1 MLKGLTGKSIVV
13 TGAGAGIG
21 AATCRRLVEEGAR
34 VVAADIDLASAEA
47 VVKEIGGESV
57 ALGADVSTPEG
68 AAACVSAAVEAFG
81 RLDAFHANAGVEGR
95 AHLVADFDLAVYEQ
109 VFGVNVRGAFLCASA
124 ALRQL
129 LAQGDG
135 GGILFTTSLASLM
148 GSPSTSVY
156 NASKHA
162 VRGLVRSMAKEVPP
176 GIRVNALAPGVV
188 DTRMMRSLEESMGAA
203 GGTDAVTLKAGLEAA
218 VPMKRYATA
227 EEIAATAAWILSDE
241 VPYVHGE
248 TITVGGGLTP

>member
-1 MLKGLTGKSIVV
+1 MLKGLEGKSIVV

-21 AATCRRLVEEGAR
+21 AATCRRLAAEGAR
-34 VVAADIDLASAEA
+34 VVAGDIDTAAAEA
-47 VVKEIGGESV
+47 VAKELGGEAV
-57 ALGADVSTPEG
+57 AVGADVSTPEG
-68 AAACVSAAVEAFG
+68 AAACVAAAVEAFG

-95 AHLVADFDLAVYEQ
+95 AHLVADFDVAVYEQ
-109 VFGVNVRGAFLCASA
+109 VFAVNVRGAFLSANA

-129 LAQGDG
+129 LAQDAR
-135 GGILFTTSLASLM
+135 GGILFTSSLASLM
-148 GSPSTSVY
+148 GSPSTAIY

-162 VRGLVRSMAKEVPP
+162 VHGLMRSMAKEVPP
-176 GIRVNALAPGVV
+176 GIRINSLAPGVV

-203 GGTDAVTLKAGLEAA
+203 GGTDAATLKAGLEAA
-218 VPMKRYATA
+218 VPMKRYASA
-227 EEIAATAAWILSDE
+227 DEIAATAAWILSDE

>member
-1 MLKGLTGKSIVV
+1 MLKGLQGKSIVV

-21 AATCRRLVEEGAR
+21 AATCRRLAAEGAR
-34 VVAADIDLASAEA
+34 VVAADIDTAAAEA
-47 VVKEIGGESV
+47 IAKELGGEAV
-57 ALGADVSTPEG
+57 AVGADVSTPEG
-68 AAACVSAAVEAFG
+68 ASACVSAAVEAFG

-95 AHLVADFDLAVYEQ
+95 AHLVADFDVAVYEQ
-109 VFGVNVRGAFLCASA
+109 VFGVNVRGAFLSAHA
-124 ALRQL
+124 ALTQL
-129 LAQGDG
+129 LAQGGG

-162 VRGLVRSMAKEVPP
+162 VHGLVRCLAKEVPP
-176 GIRVNALAPGVV
+176 GIRINALAPGVV
-188 DTRMMRSLEESMGAA
+188 DTRMMTSLEETMGAA
-203 GGTDAVTLKAGLEAA
+203 AGVDAATFRVGMEAA
-218 VPMKRYATA
+218 VPVKRYASA

>member
-21 AATCRRLVEEGAR
+21 AATCRRLVAEGAQ
-34 VVAADIDLASAEA
+34 VVAADIDLAAAEA
-47 VVKEIGGESV
+47 IAKEIGSNAV
-57 ALGADVSTPEG
+57 ALRADVSTPDG
-68 AAACVSAAVEAFG
+68 AAACVSAAVDAFG

-95 AHLVADFDLAVYEQ
+95 AHLVSDFDLAMYEL

-124 ALRQL
+124 ALRRL
-129 LAQGDG
+129 TSQGDG
-135 GGILFTTSLASLM
+135 GGILFTSSLASLQ
-148 GSPSTSVY
+148 GTPSMAIYT
-156 NASKHA
+156 ASKHA
-162 VRGLVRSMAKEVPP
+162 VHGLVRCLAREVSP

-188 DTRMMRSLEESMGAA
+188 DTRMMRSLEQSMGAA
-203 GGTDAVTLKAGLEAA
+203 GGTDAATLRAGLEAA
-218 VPMKRYATA
+218 VPMRRYASVD
-227 EEIAATAAWILSDE
+227 EIAATAAWILSDE